1 MIKLLF
7 VTMALSAAMLSAPV
21 ATADPIPAY
30 CHDARLCGDDFGST
44 FFCPDTGRWVGPF
57 AACDALVT
65 GGYRPGGQRPNE
77 SSWDV
82 DDG

>member
-1 MIKLLF
+1 MMRVLVI
-7 VTMALSAAMLSAPV
+7 AAVLTGGAASAPT
-21 ATADPIPAY
+21 AAADPIPAL
-30 CHDARLCGDDFGST
+30 CFDDRLCSDDFGSAT
-44 FFCPDTGRWVGPF
+44 YCPDTGRWVGPF

-65 GGYRPGGQRPNE
+65 GGYRPGGQRPNQ